1 MTALDTS
8 WSIKKLGFLYKGFAR
23 FFLHQ
28 SLQTSFL
35 SVLRSQRAFSSSSM
49 SLIHSFIIHFIFYD
63 LTFGVCWKIW
73 GFSNLKRFLQNF
85 WDGICFNDPKCS
97 CIALHLHFNYIF
109 MHYSCVLYMLNCCVL
124 LGLDWDKPMMLLI
137 LHVTCSCIFMH
148 MYLHFLIF
156 LYWSVL
162 VLFCFS
168 FYALTCSMSP
178 KHKSTPSQNL
188 LRSKASSSSSPSVPT
203 PFNV

>member
-1 MTALDTS
+1 M
-8 WSIKKLGFLYKGFAR
+8 
-23 FFLHQ
+23 
-28 SLQTSFL
+28 
-35 SVLRSQRAFSSSSM
+35 
-49 SLIHSFIIHFIFYD
+49 HFIFYD
-63 LTFGVCWKIW
+63 LTFGVCWKFW

-109 MHYSCVLYMLNCCVL
+109 MHYRCVLYMLNCCVL
-124 LGLDWDKPMMLLI
+124 LGLDWAKPMMFLM

-168 FYALTCSMSP
+168 FYALTCSMAP
-178 KHKSTPSQNL
+178 KHKSTLSQNL
-188 LRSKASSSSSPSVPT
+188 LHSRASSSSSPTVPT
-203 PFNV
+203 PFHVMTRYSFGTPSRSIRFFRYWPSHCHL